1 MRVWTPGKDSPG
13 IAMTRSFGDEEATRL
28 GVTWEPEIDEYEIG
42 DDDKFL
48 LLASDGIWDIM
59 TNKECL

>member
-1 MRVWTPGKDSPG
+1 
-13 IAMTRSFGDEEATRL
+13 MTRSFGDQEAKRL

-48 LLASDGIWDIM
+48 LLASDGIWDVL